1 MFVCGP
7 DRVWGLWQTSLW
19 DYREVWSC
27 YFTFYKPRPAS
38 WGHDRTHIH
47 THVCTDSRSLL
58 RSVVFGV
65 MLKYAMT
72 GVNTTVEL
80 LVNKLLLATQQA
92 LLIFDLPFPFVPL
105 LSNLFLFFLFF
116 FFIGLLKKH
125 ALSDLFLILASLSF
139 FFFFPVCLCIWSR
152 PESVEASS
160 VVVEKSSYPHQ
171 IYSSGSHHSHG
182 YIGLPY
188 AVSTPPAKHAT
199 CLPAFTLL
207 TCLSAF
213 CVIWSC
219 FRFTTF

>member
-1 MFVCGP
+1 M
-7 DRVWGLWQTSLW
+7 
-19 DYREVWSC
+19 
-27 YFTFYKPRPAS
+27 
-38 WGHDRTHIH
+38 
-47 THVCTDSRSLL
+47 
-58 RSVVFGV
+58 FGV

-72 GVNTTVEL
+72 GVNTTVDL

-105 LSNLFLFFLFF
+105 LSNLFLFLF

-139 FFFFPVCLCIWSR
+139 FFFLFFPVCLCIWSR

-188 AVSTPPAKHAT
+188 AVSIAKHAT

-213 CVIWSC
+213 CVI
-219 FRFTTF
+219 